1 MLPQISFIL
10 SCLIL
15 NYCYPKVDAKLFTL
29 SKKYGLLTAEKQ
41 AYVIKNV
48 LKSGYLCLI
57 FIACIYFVFPDLIK
71 DRWNNTILQTFASM
85 YVSNDIV
92 GLYNV
97 RLHTSTRLHHV
108 TCAVF
113 LLGAWSADF
122 QHSTTAQML
131 CIYTIFSAI
140 TFPVNLYLGLRY
152 IFEIEDPDMISLKL
166 VSKWVYVGCCVFNWL
181 IQIYM
186 GYMNHEIYLMAYY
199 FGLIFII
206 YDDIVLLKWLFK

>member
-1 MLPQISFIL
+1 MIPQISFIL
-10 SCLIL
+10 SCVIL
-15 NYCYPKVDAKLFTL
+15 NYCYPKVDAKLFNI
-29 SKKYGLLTAEKQ
+29 SKKYGLLNAEKQ

-57 FIACIYFVFPDLIK
+57 FVACIYFVFPDLMK
-71 DRWNNTILQTFASM
+71 NKWDNTILQTFASM

-97 RLHTSTRLHHV
+97 RLHTSTRLHHL

-113 LLGAWSADF
+113 LLGAWGADF

-152 IFEIEDPDMISLKL
+152 VFEIEDPDMISLKF
-166 VSKWVYVGCCVFNWL
+166 VSKWVYVGCCGLNWL

-186 GYMNHEIYLMAYY
+186 GYKNNEFYLMAYY
-199 FGLIFII
+199 FGLMFIV